1 MLHEG
6 RICFDVAGARRAG
19 LDVPDL
25 VALFARVRG
34 QRLDDDSLLLA

>member
-6 RICFDVAGARRAG
+6 RICFDVAGTQRSG

-25 VALFARVRG
+25 VALFAKARG